1 MNFNDLSNEQ
11 QEQLHNTL
19 IKNANSIG
27 GINPFLQMIED
38 IRNSK
43 PKALLNKTAIFHFK
57 GGKIIWGK
65 TIFKDTLVTLYSAMA
80 KEERDGDIISGLPPK
95 EYKTTM
101 NMMRALKPVSVEV
114 IAKDESCEGFNFAM
128 LDATEEKKTKV
139 DLIFKIIFFF
149 NIDFAKQVLNYKP
162 KDN

>member
-11 QEQLHNTL
+11 QEQLHNQL
-19 IKNANSIG
+19 MENANNLG
-27 GINPFLQMIED
+27 GINQFLQMIED
-38 IRNSK
+38 IRASK

-57 GGKIIWGK
+57 GGKITWGK
-65 TIFKDTLVTLYSAMA
+65 TIFKDTLATLYSAMA

-114 IAKDESCEGFNFAM
+114 IAKDESYKGFTFLM
-128 LDATEEKKTKV
+128 LDSSEEKKTKV

-149 NIDFAKQVLNYKP
+149 NIDFAKQVLNYKA
-162 KDN
+162 KSN

>member
-1 MNFNDLSNEQ
+1 MNFNDLSNDQ
-11 QEQLHNTL
+11 QEQLHNQL
-19 IKNANSIG
+19 LEYANNIG

-38 IRNSK
+38 IRASK

-57 GGKIIWGK
+57 SGKISWGK
-65 TIFKDTLVTLYSAMA
+65 TIFKDTLTLLYSAMS

-95 EYKTTM
+95 EYKATM

-114 IAKDESCEGFNFAM
+114 IAKDESLDGFNFAM
-128 LDATEEKKTKV
+128 LDASIEKNTKV

-149 NIDFAKQVLNYKP
+149 NINFAKEVLSYK
-162 KDN
+162 